1 MKTRDCNGQRIYE
14 GSIVC
19 DQEKDRTAEVQT
31 LLDEQYV
38 SIRFYEPGSE
48 LGMQSV
54 VVPADKLLLL
64 LE

>member
-1 MKTRDCNGQRIYE
+1 MKTRDCNGQRMYE
-14 GSIVC
+14 GSIVH

-38 SIRFYEPGSE
+38 SIRLYEPGSE

-54 VVPADKLLLL
+54 VVPAGKLLLL